1 MKVKTISV
9 AVLAILVMGCN
20 PSSNKS
26 VNNTI
31 NSEIKNDSTEFL
43 KPEDINITD
52 KKWQEIVDRIKVIRK
67 QEEEEGFETYVFED
81 IDQEWGVFILNKL
94 FEKCGW
100 QPVVDSQYVER
111 VKYIFGIDL
120 NGHKYPIDNKFQK
133 RKDYTVY
140 FVSNPELEYEYAINK
155 NDVYFYRNSGIICSD
170 MPVPQSFVKPNE
182 SGDYFIDCEYFD
194 LFDYHWNNYLLK
206 NDRASLVKLVNGEEY
221 FYPVYD
227 LLYIFG
233 FDKEE
238 MINRKILQGNKNN
251 YSNYNHLFAA
261 HDIYGELDIR
271 DGLLSTVVNL
281 TNKDTTMYYT
291 MLENYT
297 RACVEAPLVSG
308 NEIQDALF
316 EEFNIDERRKIIAY
330 CIPTLQSLY
339 NKYYSNGKDTMSP
352 VILEAIQTDPEIL
365 SEWKNNNYYG
375 IEELAK
381 IVELMN
387 NDESNTAIDSLN

>member
-1 MKVKTISV
+1 MKLKTISI

-31 NSEIKNDSTEFL
+31 NSEIKTDSTEYL
-43 KPEDINITD
+43 KPEDLNITEE
-52 KKWQEIVDRIKVIRK
+52 KWQEILDRIKVIRK

-81 IDQEWGVFILNKL
+81 IDQELGIFILNKL

-120 NGHKYPIDNKFQK
+120 DGHKYPIDNKFQK
-133 RKDYTVY
+133 RKDYTAY
-140 FVSNPELEYEYAINK
+140 FVSNPDLQYEYAINK
-155 NDVYFYRNSGIICSD
+155 NDVYFYRNLGIICSD
-170 MPVPQSFVKPNE
+170 MPVPQSFVKSNE
-182 SGDYFIDCEYFD
+182 SGDYFINREYFD

-206 NDRASLVKLVNGEEY
+206 NNKASLAKLVNGEEY

-238 MINRKILQGNKNN
+238 IINRKILRENNDN

-261 HDIYGELDIR
+261 HDIYRELDIR
-271 DGLLSTVVNL
+271 AGLLSTVVNL
-281 TNKDTTMYYT
+281 TSKDITTYYS
-291 MLENYT
+291 MLENYI
-297 RACVEAPLVSG
+297 RCCVEAPLVAG
-308 NEIQDALF
+308 NDGQDVLF
-316 EEFNIDERRKIIAY
+316 QEFNADERREIIAH
-330 CIPTLQSLY
+330 CIPTLQFLY
-339 NKYYSNGKDTMSP
+339 NKYYSNGKDTVCP
-352 VILEAIQTDPEIL
+352 TILEAIQTDPEIL
-365 SEWKNNNYYG
+365 LEWKTNDYYKDIIIG
-375 IEELAK
+375 
-381 IVELMN
+381 N
-387 NDESNTAIDSLN
+387 GNFN